1 MPRQAAHAAPHR
13 PLGITLGHLVTMRDF
28 PPKDDNGDAIYGHVV
43 TRTARFSGRQRSTR
57 REILYKYL
65 TYG

>member
-1 MPRQAAHAAPHR
+1 MPRQAAQAAPHR

-43 TRTARFSGRQRSTR
+43 TRTARFSGDNARRDAKYSIST
-57 REILYKYL
+57 
-65 TYG
+65 